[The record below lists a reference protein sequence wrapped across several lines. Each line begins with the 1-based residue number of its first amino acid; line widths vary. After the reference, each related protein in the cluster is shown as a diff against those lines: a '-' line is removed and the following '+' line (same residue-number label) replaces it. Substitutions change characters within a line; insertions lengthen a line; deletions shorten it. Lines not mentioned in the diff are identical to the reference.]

1 MCKIDFLALQQ
12 KRKENVKCQNVNV
25 SLIGFSSINW
35 ISNCIIRMTKSP
47 IPEVYCVFFAIV
59 QSSEYIQPSNICH
72 ACRLTKIFHLYFSR
86 SSDIQFD
93 IHAYNPTSFL
103 LRWKYFQGFDNR
115 IWISDE
121 VSIKFLLH
129 IKT

>member
-47 IPEVYCVFFAIV
+47 IPEVYCVFLLLFNHQNTFNHPIFV
-59 QSSEYIQPSNICH
+59 TH
-72 ACRLTKIFHLYFSR
+72 A
-86 SSDIQFD
+86 D
-93 IHAYNPTSFL
+93 
-103 LRWKYFQGFDNR
+103 
-115 IWISDE
+115 
-121 VSIKFLLH
+121 
-129 IKT
+129 